1 MPVAEPV
8 EVTILNRIIRKMKI
22 FKYLNMLAAALALS
36 AGIAYAQDD
45 CGCDSCCVVD
55 SKPKYVAL
63 SFDDGPSLKCTPMML
78 DVLEENGVKAS
89 FFLIGQNITDETA
102 PIIRRMVRMGCDVE
116 NHTYSHPNLTQIPD
130 AQILE
135 EVAKTDSLIEVYAGA
150 KPRYL
155 RPPFTAHSAHV
166 AEVVGG
172 KIFIAGLSC
181 RDWRADMPVEDRVT
195 MTLTRVEDG
204 RILLF
209 HDTNERTVEAM
220 KAIIPRLK
228 ALGYEFVTIPE
239 LFHLSGQ
246 TPADHSPKMY
256 GRAY

>member
-1 MPVAEPV
+1 MN
-8 EVTILNRIIRKMKI
+8 IL
-22 FKYLNMLAAALALS
+22 KYLNILTAALALS
-36 AGIAYAQDD
+36 ALPAQAQDV
-45 CGCDSCCVVD
+45 CVCDSVCGEV

-89 FFLIGQNITDETA
+89 FFLIGQNITEETA

-130 AQILE
+130 SQILE
-135 EVAKTDSLIEVYAGA
+135 EVAKTDSLIELYAGS

-155 RPPFTAHSAHV
+155 RPPFTAHNARV
-166 AEVVGG
+166 AELVGG

-195 MTLTRVEDG
+195 MTLDRVEDG

-220 KAIIPRLK
+220 KTIIPRLK

-239 LFHLSGQ
+239 LFRLSGQ
-246 TPADHSPKMY
+246 TPADHSLKMY
-256 GRAY
+256 GCAY

>member
-1 MPVAEPV
+1 M
-8 EVTILNRIIRKMKI
+8 TSLILLTKMNI
-22 FKYLNMLAAALALS
+22 LKYLNILTAALALS
-36 AGIAYAQDD
+36 ALPAQAQDV
-45 CGCDSCCVVD
+45 CVCDSVCGEV

-89 FFLIGQNITDETA
+89 FFLIGQNITEETA

-130 AQILE
+130 SQILE
-135 EVAKTDSLIEVYAGA
+135 EVAKTDSLIELYAGS

-155 RPPFTAHSAHV
+155 RPPFTAHNARV
-166 AEVVGG
+166 AELVGG

-195 MTLTRVEDG
+195 MTLDRVEDG

-220 KAIIPRLK
+220 KTIIPRLK

-239 LFHLSGQ
+239 LFRLSGQ
-246 TPADHSPKMY
+246 TPADHSLKMY
-256 GRAY
+256 GCAY

>member
-1 MPVAEPV
+1 MNIIKHLNIIVAA
-8 EVTILNRIIRKMKI
+8 
-22 FKYLNMLAAALALS
+22 FALS
-36 AGIAYAQDD
+36 AGVAYAQDD
-45 CGCDSCCVVD
+45 CGCDSVCEEV

-89 FFLIGQNITDETA
+89 FFLIGQNISEETA

-135 EVAKTDSLIEVYAGA
+135 EVAKTDSLIELYAGA
-150 KPRYL
+150 RPEYL
-155 RPPFTAHSAHV
+155 RPPFTAHNAHV

-195 MTLTRVEDG
+195 MTVDRVEDG

-220 KAIIPRLK
+220 KTIIPKLK
-228 ALGYEFVTIPE
+228 SMGYTFVTIPE
-239 LFHLSGQ
+239 LFRLSAQ
-246 TPADHSPKMY
+246 TPAYHSPKMY

>member
-1 MPVAEPV
+1 M
-8 EVTILNRIIRKMKI
+8 NI
-22 FKYLNMLAAALALS
+22 FKYLNTLAAALTLS
-36 AGIAYAQDD
+36 VGVAYAQGD
-45 CGCDSCCVVD
+45 CCCGSGCAEG

-78 DVLEENGVKAS
+78 DVLEGNGVKAS
-89 FFLIGQNITDETA
+89 FFLIGQNITEETA

-116 NHTYSHPNLTQIPD
+116 NHTYTHPNLTKIPD
-130 AQILE
+130 VQILE
-135 EVAKTDSLIEVYAGA
+135 EVAKTDSLIEVYAGT

-155 RPPFTAHSAHV
+155 RPPYTAHNAHV

-172 KIFIAGLSC
+172 KVFIAGLSC

-195 MTLTRVEDG
+195 QTLDRVEDG

-220 KAIIPRLK
+220 KTIIPRLK
-228 ALGYEFVTIPE
+228 DLGYEIVTIPE
-239 LFHLSGQ
+239 LVRLSGQ
-246 TPADHSPKMY
+246 APADHSPKMY

>member
-1 MPVAEPV
+1 MRNFLLMLTVA
-8 EVTILNRIIRKMKI
+8 
-22 FKYLNMLAAALALS
+22 LAAFISVVDAL
-36 AGIAYAQDD
+36 AQDD
-45 CGCDSCCVVD
+45 CRCGENG
-55 SKPKYVAL
+55 KQKYVAL
-63 SFDDGPSLKCTPMML
+63 SFDDGPSLRCTPMML

-89 FFLIGQNITDETA
+89 FFLIGQNISEETA

-135 EVAKTDSLIEVYAGA
+135 EVAKTDSLIELYAGA
-150 KPRYL
+150 RPEYL
-155 RPPFTAHSAHV
+155 RPPFTAHNAHV

-172 KIFIAGLSC
+172 KIFISGLSC

-195 MTLTRVEDG
+195 MTVDRVEDG

-220 KAIIPRLK
+220 KTIIPKLK
-228 ALGYEFVTIPE
+228 SMGYTFVTIPE
-239 LFHLSGQ
+239 LFRLSGQ
-246 TPADHSPKMY
+246 TPSYHSPKMY

>member
-1 MPVAEPV
+1 MN
-8 EVTILNRIIRKMKI
+8 IIKHLNIIV
-22 FKYLNMLAAALALS
+22 AALTLS
-36 AGIAYAQDD
+36 VGVAYAQED
-45 CGCDSCCVVD
+45 CGCDSVCEEA

-63 SFDDGPSLKCTPMML
+63 SFDDGPSLKCTPLML

-89 FFLIGQNITDETA
+89 FFLIGQNITEETA

-135 EVAKTDSLIEVYAGA
+135 EVAKTDSLIELYAGA
-150 KPRYL
+150 KPEYL
-155 RPPFTAHSAHV
+155 RPPFTAHNAHV

-195 MTLTRVEDG
+195 MTVDRVEDG

-220 KAIIPRLK
+220 KTLIPKLK
-228 ALGYEFVTIPE
+228 SMGYTFVTIPE
-239 LFHLSGQ
+239 LFRLSVQ
-246 TPADHSPKMY
+246 LPAYHSPKMY

>member
-1 MPVAEPV
+1 M
-8 EVTILNRIIRKMKI
+8 NI

-45 CGCDSCCVVD
+45 CGCDSGCVED

-63 SFDDGPSLKCTPMML
+63 SFDDGPSLKYTPMML

-89 FFLIGQNITDETA
+89 FFLIGQNISEETA
-102 PIIRRMVRMGCDVE
+102 PIIRRMVQMGCDVE

-130 AQILE
+130 SLILA
-135 EVAKTDSLIEVYAGA
+135 EVAKTDSLIEAYAGA
-150 KPRYL
+150 KPVYL
-155 RPPFTAHSAHV
+155 RPPFTAHNAHV

-181 RDWRADMPVEDRVT
+181 QDWRADMPVEDRVT
-195 MTLTRVEDG
+195 KTLARVEDG

-220 KAIIPRLK
+220 KTLIPKLK
-228 ALGYEFVTIPE
+228 EMGYTFVTIPE
-239 LFHLSGQ
+239 LFRLSGH
-246 TPADHSPKMY
+246 TPAFNSPKMY

>member
-1 MPVAEPV
+1 M
-8 EVTILNRIIRKMKI
+8 NI
-22 FKYLNMLAAALALS
+22 FKYLNMLAAALTLS
-36 AGIAYAQDD
+36 ASIAYAQED
-45 CGCDSCCVVD
+45 CGCDSSCDED

-89 FFLIGQNITDETA
+89 FFLIGQNINEETA

-135 EVAKTDSLIEVYAGA
+135 EVAKTDSLIELYAGT

-155 RPPFTAHSAHV
+155 RPPFTAHNAHV

-195 MTLTRVEDG
+195 MTLDRVEDG

-220 KAIIPRLK
+220 KTIIPSLK

-239 LFHLSGQ
+239 LFRLSGQ

-256 GRAY
+256 CRAY

>member
-1 MPVAEPV
+1 
-8 EVTILNRIIRKMKI
+8 MKI

-36 AGIAYAQDD
+36 AGIAYAQED
-45 CGCDSCCVVD
+45 CGCDSGCVED
-55 SKPKYVAL
+55 SRPKYVAL
-63 SFDDGPSLKCTPMML
+63 SFDDGPSRKCTPMML

-89 FFLIGQNITDETA
+89 FFLIGQNITEETA
-102 PIIRRMVRMGCDVE
+102 PIIRRMVRIGCDVE
-116 NHTYSHPNLTQIPD
+116 NHTYSHPNLTKIPD

-135 EVAKTDSLIEVYAGA
+135 EVAKTDSLIELYAGT

-155 RPPFTAHSAHV
+155 RPPFTAHNARV
-166 AEVVGG
+166 AEVIGG

-195 MTLTRVEDG
+195 QTLDRVEDG

-209 HDTNERTVEAM
+209 HDTNDRTVEAM
-220 KAIIPRLK
+220 KTIIPRLK

-239 LFHLSGQ
+239 LFRLSGQ
-246 TPADHSPKMY
+246 TPADHSTKMY